1 MIDQLPNELRERF
14 PQVVEDLRTGVI
26 EEVPDTVLDRAV
38 SGPNLEETDLRS
50 IAGGE
55 PTLLIFL
62 RHLG

>member
-1 MIDQLPNELRERF
+1 MTQTKLPCR
-14 PQVVEDLRTGVI
+14 I
-26 EEVPDTVLDRAV
+26 PDHVLDRSV
-38 SGPNLEETDLRS
+38 SGPNLDATDLRS